1 MYPPA
6 KTSIGV
12 ATRIN
17 IAPKTPRNTTH
28 FLTIAAPLISL
39 TSEHNSYISMPI
51 NAKGCHIGANNARN
65 FIDGGTSGPLPK
77 GRPVYSLSLGHAKKD
92 TRF

>member
-28 FLTIAAPLISL
+28 FLTIAAPIISL
-39 TSEHNSYISMPI
+39 TSEHNSYISMPNI
-51 NAKGCHIGANNARN
+51 VKGCHTGANNARN
-65 FIDGGTSGPLPK
+65 FIDHGTASEIPEG
-77 GRPVYSLSLGHAKKD
+77 
-92 TRF
+92 